1 MQISNIDLMSVKPLL
16 QILIYSFV
24 FRTVTFSQQTSQHTH
39 EDRYYRKGMELF
51 EKENYGAAQDFF
63 QKAYDYYGSQS
74 TVLKSKAQYYTA
86 LCAVKLF
93 NEDAEY
99 LTYSFIKDN
108 PENPLVDKAYYNLA
122 GYFYELKKYNKAL
135 SYYNRINKNALSDN
149 ESAECSF
156 KAGFCYFKK
165 DDLEN
170 ARLAF
175 NEIKD
180 KNTKFSPLAIYYYS
194 HINYTQGNY
203 QTALNGFLR
212 LSRDKTFSPIVP
224 YYITQIYF
232 LQKKYEKVIEYAP
245 GLLDTVAKS
254 RHAEVARITGVSFY
268 MLNRYKESVPYLEY
282 YNENAGAVTKEDKY
296 QLAYAYYKSGEFD
309 KAAEIFSKL
318 SDENSLLCH
327 NAMYH
332 LADCYL
338 KLNKKHQ
345 ARMAFASASKMDND
359 PKIKEDALFNYAL
372 VTYELSY
379 SPFNEAIQAFNDY
392 ISLYPNSQRTDE
404 AYNYLMQAYLNAKNY
419 RMALSSIDRIKNKND
434 DIKKA
439 YQKISYYR
447 ALELFNNLRFDDAI
461 ELFNSSLK
469 YGSLNSKLYAL
480 TFYWRGEVYY
490 RLENYDKAIVDYKK
504 FIGMPVS
511 YYQQEFNLAHYNLG
525 YSYFKKK
532 NYSDAA
538 LWFRKYTGFMKGNKT
553 KRVGDALNRIGD
565 CYFIQTDYYA
575 AIDFYDRSIKAGN
588 TDVDYAIFQ
597 KSLALG
603 VINKFE
609 EKIQN
614 LNQLLGTYPNSAFTD
629 DALYEIGESYLS
641 QHQPE
646 KAIPNFQRIVNE
658 FPNSSYVSK
667 SLVKLG
673 LIYYNTDRAQES
685 LKLYKRV
692 VNDYPGTDEAQS
704 ALKGIKNI
712 YVDMNNIDAYF
723 DYVNNLGDFAKVDL
737 REQDSLSYI
746 TAEKLYMSGDCDRS
760 SQGFKNYIEKYTNG
774 SFILDAHFYKGDCN
788 YRMNQYDEAMKSFD
802 YVIGN
807 PKNIYTE
814 QALLGASRI
823 KFKLK
828 DYSLAINYYKK
839 LEEVT
844 EIKSNLLEARTGL
857 MRCYYNINDYTNA
870 IEAARNVINT
880 EKVSDALERE
890 ARFIL
895 AKSLYASERLMLA
908 LEQFQK
914 VAVEVNSSEGAESK
928 FRMAEIYFK
937 RGELETAEKEIFDF
951 TERTTPHQY
960 WMAKSFILWSDIFAS
975 RRDYFQAIQTLQ
987 SIIDYYENSE
997 DGIISMAKE
1006 KKEKLVKEQQAVE
1019 QKTEQEDIEINIGE
1033 E

>member
-16 QILIYSFV
+16 KILIFSFI
-24 FRTVTFSQQTSQHTH
+24 FRTVIFSQQTSQHTQ
-39 EDRYYRKGMELF
+39 EDRYYRKGIQLF

-63 QKAYDYYGSQS
+63 QKAYDYYGSKS
-74 TVLKSKAQYYTA
+74 SVVKSKAQYYTA

-99 LTYSFIKDN
+99 LTYLFVKEN

-135 SYYNRINKNALSDN
+135 SYYKRINKNMLSDN

-156 KAGFCYFKK
+156 KTGYCYFKK
-165 DDLEN
+165 DDPEN
-170 ARLAF
+170 ARVAF

-180 KNTKFSPLAIYYYS
+180 KNTKYSPPAIYYYS

-203 QTALNGFLR
+203 QTALNGFLS
-212 LSRDKTFSPIVP
+212 LSGNETFSAIVP
-224 YYITQIYF
+224 YYITQIYY

-245 GLLDTVAKS
+245 VLLDSVIEK

-268 MLNRYKESVPYLEY
+268 MLNRYKESVPYLKY
-282 YNENAGAVTKEDKY
+282 YSENATNVSMEDKY
-296 QLAYAYYKSGEFD
+296 QLAYAYYKSGEFE
-309 KAAEIFSKL
+309 KAADIFSKL
-318 SDENSLLCH
+318 SNENTLLCH

-338 KLNKKHQ
+338 KLDKKHQ
-345 ARMAFASASKMDND
+345 ARMAFASAARMDND

-392 ISLYPNSQRTDE
+392 ISLYPDSRRTDE
-404 AYNYLMQAYLNAKNY
+404 AYNYLMQAYLNARNY
-419 RMALSSIDRIKNKND
+419 RMALSSIDKIKNKND

-439 YQKISYYR
+439 YQKIAYYR
-447 ALELFNNLRFDDAI
+447 ALELFNNLKFNEAI
-461 ELFNSSLK
+461 ELLNSSLK
-469 YGSLNSKLYAL
+469 YGSLNSKLYSLA
-480 TFYWRGEVYY
+480 FYWRGEAYY
-490 RLENYDKAIVDYKK
+490 RLEDYDRAISDYKK
-504 FIGMPVS
+504 FTDMPVS
-511 YYQQEFNLAHYNLG
+511 YYREEFSLAHYNLG
-525 YSYFKKK
+525 YAYFKKR

-538 LWFRKYTGFMKGNKT
+538 LWFRKYTGFMKENKT

-565 CYFIQTDYYA
+565 CFFIQTNYYS
-575 AIDFYDRSIKAGN
+575 AIDFYDRSIKADI

-609 EKIQN
+609 EKIRN
-614 LNQLLGTYPNSAFTD
+614 LNQLLVSFPNSAYTD

-641 QHQPE
+641 QNQPE
-646 KAIPNFQRIVNE
+646 KAIPNFQRIVNA
-658 FPNSSYVSK
+658 FSNSSYVSK
-667 SLVKLG
+667 ALVKLG
-673 LIYYNTDRAQES
+673 LTYYNTDRAQES
-685 LKLYKRV
+685 LKIYKTV
-692 VNDYPGTDEAQS
+692 VSNYPGSEEAQS

-723 DYVNNLGDFAKVDL
+723 AYVNNLGEFAKVDL

-746 TAEKLYMSGDCDRS
+746 TAEKLYMSGDCERS
-760 SQGFKNYIEKYTNG
+760 SEGFRKYIEKFKNG

-788 YRMNQYDEAMKSFD
+788 YRMNQYDEAIKSFD

-823 KFKLK
+823 KFKQK
-828 DYSLAINYYKK
+828 DYSQALNYYKK

-844 EIKSNLLEARTGL
+844 EVKSNLLEARIGL
-857 MRCYYNINDYTNA
+857 MRCYYNINDYANA

-880 EKVSDALERE
+880 EKVSAATERE
-890 ARFIL
+890 AGFIL

-914 VAVEVNSSEGAESK
+914 VAVEVNSNEGAESK
-928 FRMAEIYFK
+928 FRIAEIYFK
-937 RGELETAEKEIFDF
+937 RGDLESAEKEIFDF

-960 WMAKSFILWSDIFAS
+960 WMAKSFILWSDIFAA
-975 RRDYFQAIQTLQ
+975 RDDNFQAIQTLQ
-987 SIIDYYENSE
+987 SIIDYYEDSE
-997 DGIISMAKE
+997 DGIISLAKE
-1006 KKEKLVKEQQAVE
+1006 KKEKLVKKQQADE
-1019 QKTEQEDIEINIGE
+1019 QKTGQEDMEINIE
-1033 E
+1033 D

>member
-1 MQISNIDLMSVKPLL
+1 MQISNIDLMSVKSLL
-16 QILIYSFV
+16 KILIFSFI
-24 FRTVTFSQQTSQHTH
+24 FSTVVFSQQTSQHTQ
-39 EDRYYRKGMELF
+39 EDRYFRKGMGLF
-51 EKENYGAAQDFF
+51 EKENYGAAQNFF

-74 TVLKSKAQYYTA
+74 SALKSKSQYYTA

-99 LTYSFIKDN
+99 LTYSFIKEN
-108 PENPLVDKAYYNLA
+108 PEHPLVDKAYYNLA
-122 GYFYELKKYNKAL
+122 GYFYDLEKYNNAL
-135 SYYNRINKNALSDN
+135 SYYKKINKNEISDN

-156 KAGFCYFKK
+156 KTGYCYFKK
-165 DDLEN
+165 NDLEN
-170 ARLAF
+170 ARIAF

-180 KNTKFSPLAIYYYS
+180 KNTKYSPPAIYYYS

-212 LSRDKTFSPIVP
+212 LSGNSTFSPIVP
-224 YYITQIYF
+224 YYVTQIYF
-232 LQKKYEKVIEYAP
+232 LQKKYDKVIEYAP
-245 GLLDTVAKS
+245 GLLDKVTET

-268 MLNRYKESVPYLEY
+268 MLNRYKEAVPYLEY
-282 YNENAGAVTKEDKY
+282 YNENASHVTKEDKY
-296 QLAYAYYKSGEFD
+296 QLAYAYYKSDEFE
-309 KAAEIFSKL
+309 KAADIFSKL
-318 SDENSLLCH
+318 SDENTLLCH
-327 NAMYH
+327 NALYH

-392 ISLYPNSQRTDE
+392 ISLYPNSRRTDE

-419 RMALSSIDRIKNKND
+419 RMALSSIDKIKNKND

-447 ALELFNNLRFDDAI
+447 ALELFNNLKFNDALD
-461 ELFNSSLK
+461 LFNGSLK
-469 YGSLNSKLYAL
+469 YGSFNSKLYAL
-480 TFYWRGEVYY
+480 TFYWRGEAYY
-490 RLENYDKAIVDYKK
+490 RLENYDKAIADYKK
-504 FIGMPVS
+504 FIDMPIS
-511 YYQQEFNLAHYNLG
+511 YYQDEFYHAHYNLG
-525 YSYFKKK
+525 YAYFKKK
-532 NYSDAA
+532 KYSEAVP
-538 LWFRKYTGFMKGNKT
+538 WFRKYAGLMKESRI

-565 CYFIQTDYYA
+565 CFFIKTDYYS
-575 AIDFYDRSIKAGN
+575 AIDFYDRSIKADI

-609 EKIQN
+609 EKILN
-614 LNQLLGTYPNSAFTD
+614 LNQLLGSYPNSLFTD

-646 KAIPNFQRIVNE
+646 KAIQNFRRIVNE

-667 SLVKLG
+667 ALVKLG

-685 LKLYKRV
+685 LKLYKTA
-692 VNDYPGTDEAQS
+692 VNNYPGSEEAQS

-723 DYVNNLGDFAKVDL
+723 DYVDNLGDFAKVDL
-737 REQDSLSYI
+737 KEQDSLSYI

-760 SQGFKNYIEKYTNG
+760 SQGFKKYIEKYKDG

-802 YVIGN
+802 YIIGK

-823 KFKLK
+823 KFKQK
-828 DYSLAINYYKK
+828 DYSGAINYYKK

-844 EIKSNLLEARTGL
+844 ELKSNLLEARIGL
-857 MRCYYNINDYTNA
+857 MRCYYNINDYTSA
-870 IEAARNVINT
+870 IEAARNVINS
-880 EKVSDALERE
+880 EKLSVATERE

-895 AKSLYASERLMLA
+895 AKSLYASDRLMLA

-914 VAVEVNSSEGAESK
+914 VAVEVNSNEGAESK
-928 FRMAEIYFK
+928 FRIAEIYFK
-937 RGELETAEKEIFDF
+937 RGELESAEKEIFDF

-960 WMAKSFILWSDIFAS
+960 WMAKSFILWSDIFAA
-975 RRDYFQAIQTLQ
+975 RGDNFQAIQTLQ
-987 SIIDYYENSE
+987 SIIDYYEDSE
-997 DGIISMAKE
+997 DGIISVAKE
-1006 KKEKLVKEQQAVE
+1006 KKEKLVKKQQSDE
-1019 QKTEQEDIEINIGE
+1019 QKAEQEDMEINIGE
-1033 E
+1033 Q